1 MKRWI
6 WVIALGTVA
15 VAGIV
20 LSLRP
25 QPVPVES
32 AKARIAP
39 LRVTVEEEG
48 KTRLRSRYV
57 ISSPVAGVMR
67 RVSLKAGDAVAAGAV
82 VTQIE
87 APRAVALDVRS
98 SDTARARVKAAE
110 AALGVSES
118 RVQTAEEQV
127 RMARV
132 DLEHWRRE
140 REREEK
146 LVRSGDLPSSR
157 LDRTVTEVRRAEA
170 ALAAAE
176 KQVLAARAEAASARA
191 EVDVAKTV
199 LRPAGAGGEMV
210 PVMVPSGGRVI
221 KLLRESEGFV
231 NAGEPLIEV
240 GNANALE
247 VVVELLS
254 ADAVRTAPGMR
265 VILTRWGGEKPLEA
279 RVRVIEPGGF
289 TKISA
294 LGVEEQRVRVVADIV
309 SPESEWKQLG
319 DGYRV
324 EAAFVMWEGDRVL
337 QVPANALF
345 RRGEDWS
352 VYVME
357 NGLAQLRT
365 VKPGHRAALT
375 TEILEGLKEGEEV
388 VLHPDETVAPG
399 KPVTNGAV
407 GKTT

>member
-6 WVIALGTVA
+6 WVIALGAVV

-32 AKARIAP
+32 AKVRTAP

-57 ISSPVAGVMR
+57 ISAPVAGVMR
-67 RVSLKAGDAVAAGAV
+67 RVRWKAGDAVAAGAL

-87 APRAVALDVRS
+87 APRAMALDVRS
-98 SDTARARVKAAE
+98 TETARARVKSAE
-110 AALGVSES
+110 AAVGASES
-118 RVQTAEEQV
+118 RIRTIEEQV

-132 DLEHWRRE
+132 DLDYWRRE

-146 LVRSGDLPSSR
+146 LVRSGDIPSSR
-157 LDRTVTEVRRAEA
+157 LDRTTTEVRRAEA
-170 ALAAAE
+170 AVATAE
-176 KQVLAARAEAASARA
+176 KQVAAARAEAASMRA
-191 EVDVAKTV
+191 EVDVAKAA
-199 LRPAGAGGEMV
+199 LRPAGAGGDVV
-210 PVMVPSGGRVI
+210 PVAVPSGGRVI
-221 KLLRESEGFV
+221 KVLRESEGFV
-231 NAGEPLIEV
+231 NAGEPLLEV

-254 ADAVRTAPGMR
+254 ADAVRTTPGMR

-279 RVRVIEPGGF
+279 RVRMIEPGGF
-289 TKISA
+289 TKVSA
-294 LGVEEQRVRVVADIV
+294 LGVEEQRVRVVADIT
-309 SPESEWKQLG
+309 SAETEWKQLG

-345 RRGEDWS
+345 RKGEDWS
-352 VYVME
+352 AYFVE
-357 NGLAQLRT
+357 NGLAQLRKI
-365 VKPGHRAALT
+365 KPGHRAALSV
-375 TEILEGLKEGEEV
+375 EILEGLKEGEEV
-388 VLHPDETVAPG
+388 ILHPDETVIPG
-399 KPVTNGAV
+399 KPVSTAP

>member
-6 WVIALGTVA
+6 WVIALGAVV

-32 AKARIAP
+32 SKVRLAP

-57 ISSPVAGVMR
+57 ISAPVAGVMR
-67 RVSLKAGDAVAAGAV
+67 RVSWKAGDTVSGGAL

-98 SDTARARVKAAE
+98 SDTARARVKAVE
-110 AALGVSES
+110 AAVNASES
-118 RVQTAEEQV
+118 RVRTIEEQV

-132 DLEHWRRE
+132 DLDYWRRE

-146 LVRSGDLPSSR
+146 LVKSGDLPASR
-157 LDRTVTEVRRAEA
+157 LDRSTMEVRRAEA
-170 ALAAAE
+170 AVATAE
-176 KQVLAARAEAASARA
+176 KQVAAARAEAASARA

-199 LRPAGAGGEMV
+199 LRPAGAGGDMV
-210 PVMVPSGGRVI
+210 AVVVPSGGRVI
-221 KLLRESEGFV
+221 KVLRESEGFV
-231 NAGEPLIEV
+231 NAGDPLLEV

-254 ADAVRTAPGMR
+254 ADAVRTAAGTR

-289 TKISA
+289 TKVSA
-294 LGVEEQRVRVVADIV
+294 LGVEEQRVRVVADITT
-309 SPESEWKQLG
+309 PESEWKQLG

-345 RRGEDWS
+345 RKGEDWS
-352 VYVME
+352 VYVIE
-357 NGLAQLRT
+357 NGLAQLRK
-365 VKPGHRAALT
+365 VKPGHRAALSV
-375 TEILEGLKEGEEV
+375 EVLEGLKEGEEV

-399 KPVTNGAV
+399 KPVAPAEKST
-407 GKTT
+407 